1 MGLAKTGSWL
11 DRPPGPVPGKPQPAG
26 PFRPFRPFRVSVAA
40 PFRAP
45 AGTVPAPSERPATAL
60 HYSSCKRR
68 RRSPCCRLQGL
79 QSMAIHEV
87 VLRPIITLGL
97 WGLFW
102 ASLQV
107 AQALRATRRD
117 WSLSSRLATVPAPH
131 IEVMGE
137 SPESLSPIPG
147 VSPRVLVALLLTK
160 KHRERKRERH

>member
-1 MGLAKTGSWL
+1 
-11 DRPPGPVPGKPQPAG
+11 
-26 PFRPFRPFRVSVAA
+26 
-40 PFRAP
+40 
-45 AGTVPAPSERPATAL
+45 
-60 HYSSCKRR
+60 
-68 RRSPCCRLQGL
+68 
-79 QSMAIHEV
+79 MAIHEV